1 MRHIRVETA
10 THSTRPQ
17 LNSRT
22 HSVLDPPDFLS
33 NFKCLYGSLARSVP
47 KPLMGEAGGHQ
58 PVGTSLFQ

>member
-33 NFKCLYGSLARSVP
+33 NFKCLYGKYKFVML
-47 KPLMGEAGGHQ
+47 K
-58 PVGTSLFQ
+58 VGLETHSKIKQYVYIYY